1 MGIVFALIF
10 LAGAAIFGTS
20 CLVLGIFGIR
30 HVRKRNPQKHRKLVT
45 VGSIASTAWGGIVLL
60 FVLCCIGYFL
70 YVNITPPA
78 DFVPTDIV
86 IEENGFQDSRFTADG
101 VVYVRLPF
109 DADYETCKDISTP
122 VFSYYTK
129 GLLNGSQCGNYH
141 RIEQKTGF
149 DLVWDG
155 NYLLFCPESQYDA
168 VVAYYEQSPRHWYL
182 YHDEQY
188 QKLDG
193 EFGKPDTEN
202 RVAIAAKEHSR
213 GKEILIEVYSA
224 DGLVRWSENLV
235 ILIIDQT
242 AYTDVRQDGGQ
253 YTAAPLP
260 ADATAA
266 LLGVL
271 QK

>member
-1 MGIVFALIF
+1 MGIVFALIA
-10 LAGAAIFGTS
+10 LAVTTVCGIS
-20 CLVLGIFGIR
+20 CLILGIVGIR
-30 HVRKRNPQKHRKLVT
+30 RVRKPNSMRFPRLAAAV
-45 VGSIASTAWGGIVLL
+45 SIVLTVWGSL
-60 FVLCCIGYFL
+60 VLVFVLCCCVLFF
-70 YVNITPPA
+70 YVNMTPPA

-141 RIEQKTGF
+141 RIERKTGF

-155 NYLLFCPESQYDA
+155 NYRLFCPENQYDA
-168 VVAYYEQSPRHWYL
+168 VVAHYEQSPRHWYL

-202 RVAIAAKEHSR
+202 RVAIAAEEYSR

-224 DGLVRWSENLV
+224 DGLVRWSENLA
-235 ILIIDQT
+235 ILIINQT

-260 ADATAA
+260 ADVATALFA
-266 LLGVL
+266 VL
-271 QK
+271 QE

>member
-1 MGIVFALIF
+1 MGIVFALIA
-10 LAGAAIFGTS
+10 LAVTTVCGIS
-20 CLVLGIFGIR
+20 CLILGIVGIR
-30 HVRKRNPQKHRKLVT
+30 RVRRPNSMRFPRLAAAV
-45 VGSIASTAWGGIVLL
+45 SIALTAWGSLVLV
-60 FVLCCIGYFL
+60 FVLCCGVLFF
-70 YVNITPPA
+70 YVNMTPPA

-141 RIEQKTGF
+141 RIDAKTDF
-149 DLVWDG
+149 DLLWDG
-155 NYLLFCPESQYDA
+155 NYRLFCPEDQYDV
-168 VVAYYEQSPRHWYL
+168 VVAHYEQSPHHWYV
-182 YHDEQY
+182 YIDDNPK
-188 QKLDG
+188 KLDG
-193 EFGKPDTEN
+193 EFGKPDTET
-202 RVAIAAKEHSR
+202 RVTISAEEYSR
-213 GKEILIEVYSA
+213 GKEVLIEVYSA

-242 AYTDVRQDGGQ
+242 AYANVRQDGGQ
-253 YTAAPLP
+253 YTATPLP
-260 ADATAA
+260 ADAAAA